1 MDFPSSSAGK
11 KKKPPSMQVDPGSIP
26 GLERSLEKG

>member
-1 MDFPSSSAGK
+1 MDFPSSSAG